1 VPTEDE
7 LCSLHFAVT
16 DVDRVLGAL
25 TEQASAV
32 GGRPVDPEDLPPF
45 GRWTQGEDDPTQRR
59 FVVAPPAG
67 GWTTVLPSM
76 PDWDHD
82 VAPALAA
89 RLGCRAACLML
100 HDGDVLTLH
109 LHDRERLAAA
119 HVSSPVH
126 FDLPERPE
134 GELDF
139 DVERALP
146 FCRPGTRAEDL
157 RHALT
162 PPGRIDVDGRL
173 ALRRVAALLGLG
185 PRALSTY
192 ALAIDRDGSRLR
204 ADHAD
209 CRHVA
214 FRLAPGEEGGR
225 ILPFPGPRRGGGA

>member
-67 GWTTVLPSM
+67 GWTTVLPST

-89 RLGCRAACLML
+89 RL
-100 HDGDVLTLH
+100 
-109 LHDRERLAAA
+109 
-119 HVSSPVH
+119 